1 MKRKLIIGLIGCMG
15 FTFTSCGD
23 FLDLEPLNEIILEN
37 FWNEKSDVENIV
49 AGCYASLQSQ
59 EVVERMM
66 AWGEFRSDNIIGGT
80 NISGNESLENVF
92 KENIKSDNTFTNWDA
107 FYRIINTCN
116 TVLYYAPG
124 VAEKDPTFTKSEL
137 DATIAEVSTIRALC
151 YFYLIRAFRDVPYV
165 TEPFIDDTQEMA
177 LPATPFYDVLDSLI
191 TNLEAVKPYAVKKY
205 PANKLNYQTGRVT
218 QDAIHALLCDLYLW
232 QHDYESAI
240 HYADLVIDAKTA
252 DYQKVLDK
260 LAGNASV
267 EDQMI
272 GGYPLISDRQSSYY
286 GNAYTEIFGLGNSRE
301 SIFELNYSSE
311 KTMPSNGAVSYYY
324 GNQETYPG
332 IVKPAEF
339 ITTDMTL
346 DRPNVYAHK
355 YDSRYYENMQSTG
368 TTYGINKYASN
379 SSIVNASAST
389 PDAAYGSLYAKN
401 NCYANWIV
409 YRLTDVMLMKAEAM
423 VQLID
428 ENDSTDNAAAVR
440 DSLLR
445 GAFEI
450 VSVVNNRSSFAS
462 TEGGISYGDFS
473 SKTQMT
479 NLVLDERNREL
490 MFEGKRW
497 FDLVRRAERENSTS
511 YLIAQVTR
519 KGSDNA
525 SVVQSKLSRMDGL
538 YWPYNKEEL
547 QVNPYLK
554 QNPAYPTEDEGSYEN
569 TMTK

>member
-1 MKRKLIIGLIGCMG
+1 MGLTQG
-15 FTFTSCGD
+15 SCDD
-23 FLDLEPLNEIILEN
+23 FLDLEPLNDIILEN
-37 FWNEKSDVENIV
+37 FWNEKGDVDNIV
-49 AGCYASLQSQ
+49 TGCYANLQKQ

-92 KENIKSDNTFTNWDA
+92 RENIKSDNTFTNWDA
-107 FYRIINTCN
+107 FYYIINTCN
-116 TVLYYAPG
+116 TVQLYAPG
-124 VAEKDPTFTKSEL
+124 VAKKDPNFTQSEL
-137 DATIAEVSTIRALC
+137 NATIAEVSAIRALC

-165 TEPFIDDTQEMA
+165 TEAFIEDTQDME
-177 LPATPFYDVLDSLI
+177 LPATPFYEVLDSLI
-191 TNLEAVKPYAVKKY
+191 SDLESVKEYAVKTY
-205 PANKLNYQTGRVT
+205 PSDKTNYQTGRIT

-232 QHDYESAI
+232 KQDYASAI
-240 HYADLVIDAKTA
+240 RYADLVIDAKTA
-252 DYQKVLDK
+252 DYQKQLDK
-260 LAGNASV
+260 MGGSVSV

-272 GGYPLISDRQSSYY
+272 GGYPLISDKQSNYY
-286 GNAYTEIFGLGNSRE
+286 GSAFQSIFGSSGNSRE

-311 KTMPSNGAVSYYY
+311 ESMLSNGAVSYYY
-324 GNQETYPG
+324 GNQTTYPG

-346 DRPNVYAHK
+346 DKPNVYGHK
-355 YDSRYYENMQSTG
+355 YDCRYYENLQSTG
-368 TTYGINKYASN
+368 TTFGINKYAVMSAN
-379 SSIVNASAST
+379 LNASAST
-389 PDAAYGSLYAKN
+389 PTTTYGSRYSSS
-401 NCYANWIV
+401 NCYANWII

-423 VQLID
+423 VQLVD
-428 ENDSTDNAAAVR
+428 ENDSTENAGTVR

-450 VSVVNNRSSFAS
+450 VNVVNTRSNFATS
-462 TEGGISYGDFS
+462 GEGLSYAEYS
-473 SKTQMT
+473 SKSQMT

-497 FDLVRRAERENSTS
+497 FDLVRRAERDGNTS
-511 YLIAQVTR
+511 YLIGQVTR

-547 QVNPYLK
+547 QVNPNLK
-554 QNPAYPTEDEGSYEN
+554 QNPAYPTEDEGSYES
-569 TMTK
+569 TIK

>member
-80 NISGNESLENVF
+80 NISDNESLENVF

-107 FYRIINTCN
+107 FYSIINTCN
-116 TVLYYAPG
+116 TVLHYAPG

-165 TEPFIDDTQEMA
+165 TEPFIEDTQEMA

-218 QDAIHALLCDLYLW
+218 QDAIHALLCDLHLW
-232 QHDYESAI
+232 NQNYEAAVR
-240 HYADLVIDAKTA
+240 YADLVIDAKTA

-260 LAGNASV
+260 LAGNASA

-272 GGYPLISDRQSSYY
+272 GGYPLISDRLSSYY
-286 GNAYTEIFGLGNSRE
+286 GNAYDMIFGTGNSRE

-311 KTMPSNGAVSYYY
+311 ETMPSNGAVSYYY

-379 SSIVNASAST
+379 SSTVNASAST
-389 PDAAYGSLYAKN
+389 PNAAYGSLYAKN

-428 ENDSTDNAAAVR
+428 ENDSTDNAATVR

>member
-15 FTFTSCGD
+15 LTFTSCGD
-23 FLDLEPLNEIILEN
+23 FLNLEPLNEIILEN

-92 KENIKSDNTFTNWDA
+92 KENIKSDNTFTNWDP
-107 FYRIINTCN
+107 FYSIINTCN
-116 TVLYYAPG
+116 TVLHYAPG

-191 TNLEAVKPYAVKKY
+191 TDLEAVKPYAVKKY
-205 PANKLNYQTGRVT
+205 PSNKLDYQTGRLT
-218 QDAIHALLCDLYLW
+218 QDAIHALLCDLHLW
-232 QHDYESAI
+232 KQNYEAAVR
-240 HYADLVIDAKTA
+240 YADLVIDAKTA

-272 GGYPLISDRQSSYY
+272 GGYPLISDRLSSYY
-286 GNAYTEIFGLGNSRE
+286 GNAYNIIFGTGNSRE

-324 GNQETYPG
+324 GNEETYPG

-379 SSIVNASAST
+379 SSTVNASAST
-389 PDAAYGSLYAKN
+389 PDAAYGSMYAKD

-428 ENDSTDNAAAVR
+428 ENDTTENAAAVR

-450 VSVVNNRSSFAS
+450 VSVVNSRSSFAS

-497 FDLVRRAERENSTS
+497 FDLVRRAEREGNTS

-547 QVNPYLK
+547 QVNPNLK
-554 QNPAYPTEDEGSYEN
+554 QNPAYPNEDDGSYEN

>member
-49 AGCYASLQSQ
+49 AACYASLQSQ

-107 FYRIINTCN
+107 FYSIINTCN

-240 HYADLVIDAKTA
+240 HYADLVIEAKTA

-346 DRPNVYAHK
+346 DKPNVYAHK

-379 SSIVNASAST
+379 NSNVNASAST
-389 PDAAYGSLYAKN
+389 PTATYGSKYTKD

-428 ENDSTDNAAAVR
+428 ENDTADNAAAVR
-440 DSLLR
+440 DSLLH

-450 VSVVNNRSSFAS
+450 VNVVNNRSSFAT
-462 TEGGISYGDFS
+462 TEGGISYGEFS
-473 SKTQMT
+473 SKSQMT
-479 NLVLDERNREL
+479 NLILDERNREL

-497 FDLVRRAERENSTS
+497 FDLVRRAEREGNTS

-547 QVNPYLK
+547 QVNPNLK

>member
-1 MKRKLIIGLIGCMG
+1 
-15 FTFTSCGD
+15 
-23 FLDLEPLNEIILEN
+23 
-37 FWNEKSDVENIV
+37 
-49 AGCYASLQSQ
+49 
-59 EVVERMM
+59 M

-80 NISGNESLENVF
+80 NISDNESLENVF

-107 FYRIINTCN
+107 FYSIINTCN

-165 TEPFIDDTQEMA
+165 TEPFIEDTQEMA

-218 QDAIHALLCDLYLW
+218 QDAIHALLCDLHLW
-232 QHDYESAI
+232 NQNYEAAVR
-240 HYADLVIDAKTA
+240 YADLVIDAKTA

-286 GNAYTEIFGLGNSRE
+286 GNAYDMIFGTGNSRE

-311 KTMPSNGAVSYYY
+311 ETMPSNGAVSYYY

-379 SSIVNASAST
+379 SSTVNASAST
-389 PDAAYGSLYAKN
+389 PNAAYGSLYAKN

-428 ENDSTDNAAAVR
+428 ENDSADNAAAVR

>member
-1 MKRKLIIGLIGCMG
+1 MKRKLIIGMIGFMG
-15 FTFTSCGD
+15 LGFTSCDD
-23 FLDLEPLNEIILEN
+23 FLALEPLNEIILEN
-37 FWNEKSDVENIV
+37 FWNEKSDVENVV
-49 AGCYASLQSQ
+49 ASCYSSLQKQ

-92 KENIKSDNTFTNWDA
+92 KENIKSDNTFTNWDS
-107 FYRIINTCN
+107 FYYIINTCN
-116 TVLYYAPG
+116 TVLHYAPD

-137 DATIAEVSTIRALC
+137 EATIAEVSTIRALC

-165 TEPFIDDTQEMA
+165 TEPFIEDTQEME
-177 LPATPFYDVLDSLI
+177 LPATQFYEVLDSLI
-191 TNLEAVKPYAVKKY
+191 ADLEGVKAYAVKTY
-205 PANKLNYQTGRVT
+205 PANKLNYQTGRIT
-218 QDAIHALLCDLYLW
+218 QDAIHALLCDMYLW
-232 QHDYESAI
+232 KQDYASAI
-240 HYADLVIDAKTA
+240 RYADLVIDAKTA

-260 LAGNASV
+260 MAGNASQ

-272 GGYPLISDRQSSYY
+272 GGYPLISDKMTSYY
-286 GNAYTEIFGLGNSRE
+286 GSAYSAIFGTGNSRE
-301 SIFELNYSSE
+301 SIFELNYSSDE
-311 KTMPSNGAVSYYY
+311 AMLSNGAVSYYY
-324 GNQETYPG
+324 GSQETYPG

-339 ITTDMTL
+339 ISTDLTL
-346 DRPNVYAHK
+346 DQPKVYANK

-368 TTYGINKYASN
+368 TTYGINKYATNNFLLS
-379 SSIVNASAST
+379 ASATSPSAT
-389 PDAAYGSLYAKN
+389 YGTRYSSS

-428 ENDSTDNAAAVR
+428 ENDTTENASVVR

-450 VSVVNNRSSFAS
+450 VKVVNTRSSFAT
-462 TEGGISYGDFS
+462 TEEGLAYGEFS
-473 SKTQMT
+473 SKSQMT

-497 FDLVRRAERENSTS
+497 FDLVRRAEREGNTN

-547 QVNPYLK
+547 QVNPNLK